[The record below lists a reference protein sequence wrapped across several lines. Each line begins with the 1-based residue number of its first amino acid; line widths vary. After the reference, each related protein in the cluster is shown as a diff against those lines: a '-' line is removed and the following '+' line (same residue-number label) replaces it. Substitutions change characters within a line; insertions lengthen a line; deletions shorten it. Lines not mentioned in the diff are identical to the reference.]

1 MNDNSVNV
9 WAKTKI
15 DFPELTTF
23 TICTWVKFTYEVY
36 IFNFS
41 WYFSVFILASECK
54 KILKIKNKEIFISF
68 LQRIFNQL
76 WSYCVELSSNDGDT
90 DLVCS
95 SLCKLKNI

>member
-54 KILKIKNKEIFISF
+54 KILKIKNKEILFIFYREF
-68 LQRIFNQL
+68 LI
-76 WSYCVELSSNDGDT
+76 SYGHIVLNYLQMMET
-90 DLVCS
+90 Q
-95 SLCKLKNI
+95 I